1 MTLAPTINVQEVCQ
15 RAFALLG
22 DRQFG
27 DAERLLANC
36 LTKID
41 DPVGIA
47 LLHSALGVCAKCQGK
62 GKVALQHYQR
72 AEKILPEDPALKL
85 ITAQLLIDEFAQYD
99 QAIRRCRKAALLVP
113 QNPVVHHHALT
124 LEGLAYARRGDR
136 RRTGEML
143 ETSML
148 RDFRGFVTT
157 RNIDFQL
164 VHYCLRKEW
173 HVAVCR
179 RFIEGAYTFACG
191 VKEGGWSR
199 TLKRML
205 EALPTDGTAP
215 GHSHQ
220 AEAKK

>member
-1 MTLAPTINVQEVCQ
+1 MTTAIAINVQEVCQ

-22 DRQFG
+22 DRQFS

-36 LTKID
+36 LTKIQ

-62 GKVALQHYQR
+62 GKIALQHYQR

-99 QAIRRCRKAALLVP
+99 QAVRRCRKAALLVP
-113 QNPVVHHHALT
+113 QNPVVLHHALT
-124 LEGLAYARRGDR
+124 LEGMAYARRGDR
-136 RRTGEML
+136 RRAGEML
-143 ETSML
+143 TASMVH
-148 RDFRGFVTT
+148 DFKGFVTT

-164 VHYCLRKEW
+164 VHYLLRKEW
-173 HVAVCR
+173 HGDLCR
-179 RFIEGAYTFACG
+179 HFIERAHAFARS
-191 VKEGGWSR
+191 VKEGGWIR

-205 EALPTDGTAP
+205 EALPAAD
-215 GHSHQ
+215 HSHQ
-220 AEAKK
+220 AEAKR